1 MMELPR
7 SLFVYRDAWNTLD
20 SQEIRPLL
28 EESLDP
34 NCLFVDPA
42 HVCNGIG
49 EIESMIRE
57 FRTGFPTSTYE
68 LASGID
74 GHNRR
79 YRYRWTARL
88 DDLHHGRRDGRHDGY
103 GQRSD
108 RADRRILRRLRAMS

>member
-57 FRTGFPTSTYE
+57 FRAGFPTSTYE

-88 DDLHHGRRDGRHDGY
+88 DNSTTVDGMDVTTVTTSGLIERIDGFF
-103 GQRSD
+103 GD
-108 RADRRILRRLRAMS
+108 FAPMS